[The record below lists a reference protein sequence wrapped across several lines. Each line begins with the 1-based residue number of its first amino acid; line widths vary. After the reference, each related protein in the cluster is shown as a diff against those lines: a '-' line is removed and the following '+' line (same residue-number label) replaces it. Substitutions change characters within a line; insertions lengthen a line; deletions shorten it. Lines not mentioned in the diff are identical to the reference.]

1 MSHGLEVRDLLV
13 ELADG
18 TPVVQGVSFDVRPGE
33 IVALVGESGCGK
45 TTIGTA
51 LLGHA
56 RRGAR
61 IAGGSVRLDGVDLL
75 ALKPDEISRLRGARI
90 AYVPQDPASALSPG
104 RRIGW
109 QLRDVLREHA
119 AGLSAQQ
126 RSEAVASA
134 LTDVRLPSDA
144 GFLARFPHQLS
155 GGQLQRVLL
164 AMAFLLRP
172 AAIVLD
178 EPTTSLDVTTQARIL
193 EIVREQCRSRKV
205 AAVHVT
211 HDLAV
216 VRHLADRV
224 LVLYGGRIAEVG
236 TRQAV
241 FEAPAHPYTG
251 ALLSAVPDV
260 AGRRTL
266 GRLPGTAPSPAD
278 RPAGCPFSPRCRRA
292 TERCAGEQPPV
303 IPIGPAHQVACWE
316 PVEPVR
322 GAHAA
327 QLAHSSPVEDAKAAN
342 ASPALLEVRGL
353 SAHYGSVQAL
363 FDVDLEVR
371 QGECLALVGESG
383 SGKSTLSRSLVG
395 LNGQWTG
402 MVCYAGKELARQAHE
417 RDPEIQRTIQYVFQ
431 SPDRALNPRRTVIAS
446 IMAPVRH
453 FFGVSDEEAREQARE
468 ALSLVSLSPGLA
480 ERLPRDLSGGER
492 QRAAI
497 ARAVACRPTLM
508 ICDEITSA
516 LDVSVQASILELLGR
531 LQSEQQLTM
540 LFVTHNLAV
549 VRQLADRV
557 AVLHNGRVAE
567 VGPVH
572 GVLDH
577 ATDPY
582 TLTLIRD
589 SLSLADIQD
598 IARGGPDVPVESSS
612 LKEPR

>member
-1 MSHGLEVRDLLV
+1 MSSGLEVRDLLV

-61 IAGGSVRLDGVDLL
+61 IAGGSVLLDGVDLL
-75 ALKPDEISRLRGARI
+75 ALKPDELGRLRGARI

-104 RRIGW
+104 RRVGW
-109 QLRDVLREHA
+109 QLHDVLREHA

-126 RSEAVASA
+126 RSDAVASA
-134 LTDVRLPSDA
+134 LSDVRLPSDE

-172 AAIVLD
+172 TAIVLD

-236 TRQAV
+236 TRQAI

-260 AGRRTL
+260 AGRRIL
-266 GRLPGTAPSPAD
+266 GRLPGTAPRPGD
-278 RPAGCPFSPRCRRA
+278 RPAGCPFSPRCRHA
-292 TERCAGEQPPV
+292 TEHCADEHPPV
-303 IPIGPAHQVACWE
+303 THIGPAHQVACWQ
-316 PVEPVR
+316 PVQGPQ
-322 GAHAA
+322 AA
-327 QLAHSSPVEDAKAAN
+327 QPAFASSAEGPDAAQAP
-342 ASPALLEVRGL
+342 PALLEIRGL
-353 SAHYGSVQAL
+353 SARYGSAQVL
-363 FDVDLEVR
+363 FDVDLDVR

-395 LNGQWTG
+395 LTGQWTG
-402 MVCYAGKELARQAHE
+402 TVRYAGAELARHAHE
-417 RDPEIQRTIQYVFQ
+417 RDRQSQRTIQYVFQ
-431 SPDRALNPRRTVIAS
+431 SPDRALNPRRTVIS
-446 IMAPVRH
+446 SVVAPIRH
-453 FFGVSDEEAREQARE
+453 FFGVSEEEARAQARE

-531 LQSEQQLTM
+531 LQAEQQLTM

-549 VRQLADRV
+549 VRQIADRV
-557 AVLHNGRVAE
+557 AVLHNGRLAE

-572 GVLDH
+572 GILDH
-577 ATDPY
+577 ATTPY
-582 TLTLIRD
+582 TMTLIRD
-589 SLSLADIQD
+589 SLSLVDAP
-598 IARGGPDVPVESSS
+598 AASGGPDIPADSSS